1 MFFFS
6 RKSPSPNKSFYPDDN
21 KVHLRWDHD
30 SPASER
36 IDERSFQL
44 IPGEEVN
51 SKNFCE
57 LAFSCLKRIFDD
69 KQVVLNCL
77 GISSIEMPIAEE
89 PCVRQYMAQGGTP
102 VFSQKHEL
110 YTISRGLDH
119 QLVDNMPKDCY
130 GCFYFEAYGYEPTE
144 SGGYNR
150 CLTAHY
156 YEDHQ
161 YLRICASSDI
171 ENYAEAVREVC
182 NQYGKELCADSIN
195 Q

>member
-1 MFFFS
+1 MPEAFGKNTLLIYRDGVIKDMFFFS
-6 RKSPSPNKSFYPDDN
+6 RKRSSPNKSLDPDEN

-30 SPASER
+30 SPTSER

-102 VFSQKHEL
+102 VFSQKH
-110 YTISRGLDH
+110 
-119 QLVDNMPKDCY
+119 
-130 GCFYFEAYGYEPTE
+130 
-144 SGGYNR
+144 
-150 CLTAHY
+150 
-156 YEDHQ
+156 
-161 YLRICASSDI
+161 
-171 ENYAEAVREVC
+171 
-182 NQYGKELCADSIN
+182 
-195 Q
+195 